1 MEIGKYHTLEVG
13 KEVDFGV
20 YLNSEVGEILL
31 PIKYIPEGLEVGNDI
46 EVFIYRDSEDRI
58 IATTLRPYAE
68 LNEFAALEVKDV
80 TDHGAFMEWGLEKDL
95 FVPNREQNSR
105 FIQGNKYV
113 VRVCL
118 DHQTDRLIGTAK
130 LGPFFSAEVEQLE
143 EGQEVDLLIYRKTEV
158 GFMAVINK
166 QFNGLIYN
174 NEIFEPIFIGDEKK
188 GFVKK
193 IREDGKID
201 LTLNKTGT
209 EAIDDNSQTVL
220 SKLQENDGYLP
231 YHDKS
236 DPEDIKQAFNLS
248 KKAFKKA
255 IGSLYKSKKI
265 IIESEGIRLSK

>member
-20 YLNSEVGEILL
+20 YLNSDVGEILL
-31 PIKYIPEGLEVGNDI
+31 PLKYIPEGLEVGNEI

-58 IATTLRPYAE
+58 IATTLRPYAAI
-68 LNEFAALEVKDV
+68 NEFASLEVKDV

-105 FIQGNKYV
+105 FVQGKKYV

-118 DHQTDRLIGTAK
+118 DHKTDRLIGTAK
-130 LGPFFSAEVEQLE
+130 LGPFFSSDVESLE
-143 EGQEVDLLIYRKTEV
+143 EGQEVNLLIYRKTEV
-158 GFMAVINK
+158 GYMAVIDK
-166 QFNGLIYN
+166 TFNGLIYN
-174 NEIFEPIFIGDEKK
+174 NEIFEPISIGDEKK
-188 GFVKK
+188 GFIKK
-193 IREDGKID
+193 VREDGKID
-201 LTLNKTGT
+201 LTLNKSGA
-209 EAIDDNSQTVL
+209 EAIDDNSQSIL
-220 SKLQENDGYLP
+220 NRLEENEGYLP

-236 DPEDIKQAFNLS
+236 NPDEIKKAFNLS

-265 IIESEGIRLSK
+265 KIEKEGIRIAE